1 MIQLPE
7 EITENHIKKHLL
19 KGDVLFWENYK
30 FEGGNEKHSRFIV
43 LSECCNNSFF
53 AIRATKRVD
62 IYEKPSGFYREF
74 IKLSAG
80 EEPLFSKP
88 TIIDIN
94 RKFIL
99 KIDKMK
105 VLYGGQIKRTGRI
118 SDNLLTRIEKLVFN
132 SKILTRNEINWILN
146 SNKKNFLLVF

>member
-1 MIQLPE
+1 M
-7 EITENHIKKHLL
+7 
-19 KGDVLFWENYK
+19 
-30 FEGGNEKHSRFIV
+30 
-43 LSECCNNSFF
+43 
-53 AIRATKRVD
+53 D

-74 IKLSAG
+74 IKLSAD
-80 EEPLFSKP
+80 EKPLFSKP

>member
-1 MIQLPE
+1 M
-7 EITENHIKKHLL
+7 
-19 KGDVLFWENYK
+19 
-30 FEGGNEKHSRFIV
+30 
-43 LSECCNNSFF
+43 
-53 AIRATKRVD
+53 D